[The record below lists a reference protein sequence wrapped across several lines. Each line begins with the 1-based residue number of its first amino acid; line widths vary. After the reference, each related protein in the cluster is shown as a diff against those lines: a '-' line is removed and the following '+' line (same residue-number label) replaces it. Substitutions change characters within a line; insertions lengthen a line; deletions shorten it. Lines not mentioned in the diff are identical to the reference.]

1 MKALMAKEFNGLGAL
16 SVAEVEIPHPEKGM
30 VRIKVDACGLNFADL
45 LMVRG
50 TYQQTPPL
58 PFAPGMEICGRI
70 DAVGDGLDPGWRG
83 TRVAAYCGSGG
94 LAEYVIVK
102 AEACA
107 PAPHGVSDEAV
118 AALPVAYGS
127 SELGLVRRARLQA
140 GEILVVAGAGGGVG
154 LTAVEIGAL
163 LGARVIALARGEA
176 KQAAAR
182 AKGAEL
188 VLDSDAFDLDTPA
201 LRDEILALTN
211 GHGADVI
218 FDPVGGALG
227 TALMRA
233 TAFEG
238 RVMPIGFASGDVL
251 PLKANHLLVKNID
264 VLGFWW
270 GAYFDRAPEAM
281 AESLGRLFDWAADG
295 KITPLVSDV
304 LPLERAVDAL
314 RLIEDRKA
322 TGKVVVKISA

>member
-1 MKALMAKEFNGLGAL
+1 
-16 SVAEVEIPHPEKGM
+16 
-30 VRIKVDACGLNFADL
+30 
-45 LMVRG
+45 
-50 TYQQTPPL
+50 
-58 PFAPGMEICGRI
+58 MEICGRI

-322 TGKVVVKISA
+322 TGKVVVKISG